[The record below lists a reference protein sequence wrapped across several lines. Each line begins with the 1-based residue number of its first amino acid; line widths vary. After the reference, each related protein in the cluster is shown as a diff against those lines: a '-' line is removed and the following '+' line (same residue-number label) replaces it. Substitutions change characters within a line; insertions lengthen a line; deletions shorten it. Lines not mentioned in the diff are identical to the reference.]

1 MKMAKRE
8 DFLGTYFNKDAVVW
22 FVQALKILAWIILVI
37 YGGQLVLSI
46 GVYTLQILRGFW
58 AGMSFTDGAQNFLY
72 AFEQPLHGVVYA
84 FALWGISQLLLIFL
98 DIEDNTRRAARGTKE
113 QV

>member
-1 MKMAKRE
+1 MKMAKRD
-8 DFLGTYFNKDAVVW
+8 DFLGTYFNKDTVLRMA
-22 FVQALKILAWIILVI
+22 QGLKILAWIVLVI

-58 AGMSFTDGAQNFLY
+58 AGMGFTDILQNFLS
-72 AFEQPLHGVVYA
+72 AFEQPLHGVVYS

-98 DIEDNTRRAARGTKE
+98 DIEDNTRRSARGTKG
-113 QV
+113 